1 MLDVMSKVSFTEIV
15 IRLATIC
22 AILTFAG
29 PIVAADDL
37 ELSLQNGRV
46 TIRAQQVSIKAI
58 LSDWGRVGNTAII
71 DADGLADQIVTLKLV
86 AVTEAR
92 ALRTLLRDAA
102 SGRSPNNGR
111 RGRTTVAQQEQLE

>member
-15 IRLATIC
+15 IRLATVC
-22 AILTFAG
+22 VILTFAG

-46 TIRAQQVSIKAI
+46 TIRAQQVSVKAI

-71 DADGLADQIVTLKLV
+71 DADGLADQIVTLELV
-86 AVTEAR
+86 DVPEAR

-102 SGRSPNNGR
+102 SGRHPRVQAGSAAGESNQWP
-111 RGRTTVAQQEQLE
+111 